1 MHKIWTYNKN
11 YRRIFYNHG
20 GGKIFLD
27 KIAWKIEEKIGLPQ
41 NVKRLYKKHH
51 HTKKQKSD
59 DGLKANIC
67 KIFNKWH
74 YRKNIKNCKS
84 FLKSY

>member
-1 MHKIWTYNKN
+1 MHKTWTYNKN

-20 GGKIFLD
+20 GGKTFID
-27 KIAWKIEEKIGLPQ
+27 KTQNVENKGKFGPPQ
-41 NVKRLYKKHH
+41 NVKLLYKKHH
-51 HTKKQKSD
+51 HTQRQKSD

-74 YRKNIKNCKS
+74 YRENI
-84 FLKSY
+84 